1 MFRRNWDVI
10 IGFMGLGLMFGSN
23 PVSNLLPFASFNAIL
38 GLGLLLMIIS
48 AVGVLFRIKKR
59 PSRLGLKRDL
69 GSLIGITIC
78 KKCGTKTK
86 LKYTESIPDRMGN
99 EWIGYAICP
108 KCGNKEKWL
117 SGDEGAGGGA

>member
-10 IGFMGLGLMFGSN
+10 IGLMGLSLMFGSM
-23 PVSNLLPFASFNAIL
+23 PVSNLLPFASFGGIL

-48 AVGVLFRIKKR
+48 SVGVLFRIKKR

-69 GSLIGITIC
+69 ESLIGITIC
-78 KKCGTKTK
+78 KKCGTRTKTK
-86 LKYTESIPDRMGN
+86 QTESIQGEMGN
-99 EWIGYAICP
+99 KWMGYTICP

-117 SGDEGAGGGA
+117 SGGVGNG